1 MGWVFTGASPGN
13 LAWRV
18 QNNSLD
24 LIWVRKTRMK
34 FMQGGFLMN
43 EAVIVD
49 AVRTPVGSFGGGLAG
64 VPAVELGTIVVKE
77 LVKRTNL
84 DTALVDEF
92 IFGCVLQAGQGQNVA
107 RQVLIRAGI
116 PQEVPGFTINKVCA
130 SGLRAVSLAAQIVRL
145 GDADVIIAG
154 GTENMSAAPYA
165 TGNVRWGARMNNS
178 VLTDLMIHDGLW
190 EIFNNYHMGMTAENV
205 SEQFSISREEQD
217 NLGVLSQQRAEAA
230 IKSGKFKDEIVPVII
245 PQKKGDPKVFDTD
258 EHPRMG
264 TTKEALAKL
273 SPAFKKNGTVTAGN
287 ASGINDGAAA
297 ILVMSAE
304 KAKALGLKP
313 MVRIVSYA
321 SAGVDPKIMGVG
333 PIPATRKALAKA
345 GLTLQDIDLIEANEA
360 FAAQTLQ
367 VAKDLGFDMTK
378 VNVNGGAIAL
388 GHPIGASGARIL
400 TTLLHEMKRRDN
412 VKRGLATLCVGG
424 GMGSALIVEKM

>member
-1 MGWVFTGASPGN
+1 
-13 LAWRV
+13 
-18 QNNSLD
+18 
-24 LIWVRKTRMK
+24 
-34 FMQGGFLMN
+34 MN